1 MKSYTPPV
9 VGEKPPKVGFFA
21 RLNGKVSCLYY
32 EGRDPKENVYAL
44 WIEGEGLGGLR
55 CFPCVLDEA
64 GDYLVYETVKS
75 PETMQENAMMIRRW
89 PLFLNQETKEN
100 FAIRTLEKDV
110 FYQIYQKY
118 RNDKIKR
125 EYEKAGLEVPADL
138 NAEPVVQEAQEPA
151 EEPQAEAQEG

>member
-89 PLFLNQETKEN
+89 PLFLNQKTLPSVRWKRMC
-100 FAIRTLEKDV
+100 FIRST
-110 FYQIYQKY
+110 
-118 RNDKIKR
+118 RSTATTRSSASMKR
-125 EYEKAGLEVPADL
+125 PAWKCL
-138 NAEPVVQEAQEPA
+138 PI
-151 EEPQAEAQEG
+151 

>member
-21 RLNGKVSCLYY
+21 RLNGKVSCVYY
-32 EGRDPKENVYAL
+32 EGRDPQENVYAL

-64 GDYLVYETVKS
+64 GDYLVYETIKS
-75 PETMQENAMMIRRW
+75 PETMQENAMLIQRW
-89 PLFLNQETKEN
+89 PLFLNRETKEN
-100 FAIRTLEKDV
+100 FTIRTLEKDV
-110 FYQIYQKY
+110 FNRIYQKY